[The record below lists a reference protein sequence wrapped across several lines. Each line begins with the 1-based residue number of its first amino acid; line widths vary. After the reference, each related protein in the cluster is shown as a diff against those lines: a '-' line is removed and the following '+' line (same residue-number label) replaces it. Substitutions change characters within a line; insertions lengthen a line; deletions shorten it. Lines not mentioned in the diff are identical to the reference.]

1 MKMTYFAAKTSDR
14 LDLNFYVYT
23 KIFIWVKIGYLD
35 RLLFFIHYLRYAIA
49 LGREHT
55 LTMYYVSGPRIV
67 SWLLFVWANCNAC
80 PLTFLTN
87 PSPFNLPVSRKVR
100 E

>member
-1 MKMTYFAAKTSDR
+1 MGQNWLSKSASV
-14 LDLNFYVYT
+14 FYP
-23 KIFIWVKIGYLD
+23 
-35 RLLFFIHYLRYAIA
+35 LRYAIA